1 MKIYI
6 FSFFEIYC
14 SISLIAC
21 EYFLNSTMPFSS
33 FNMTHPLLLL
43 WWKFGTMARQRK
55 PTLVQL
61 RVISQ
66 PSIRLNRDQP
76 DRNQSFVASFGIGR
90 SSIMRSFP
98 FSFECSIFPKRVA
111 QRQGTRSILYL
122 TGLQSRMPA
131 ARCTTRTPPEHQSRC
146 CRHLR
151 YSIQLTG
158 RMDGPGIEQMRPM
171 IP

>member
-1 MKIYI
+1 
-6 FSFFEIYC
+6 
-14 SISLIAC
+14 
-21 EYFLNSTMPFSS
+21 
-33 FNMTHPLLLL
+33 
-43 WWKFGTMARQRK
+43 MARQRK

-98 FSFECSIFPKRVA
+98 FSFGCSIFPKRVA

-122 TGLQSRMPA
+122 TGLQSRMPD

-171 IP
+171 IPYITLLEHDNVLYHAQPSTRSVP